1 MKVKKIF
8 ILAGAL
14 FLSTAMFA
22 EQRQVVITR
31 SFNCWN
37 EASQKDTILT
47 MNVEYGRSLS
57 SMPEQMLSFDIN
69 IPHGNPHISIITAL
83 FKYPVDISATKAEK
97 FLGVERTQK
106 FEMCKVG
113 SQMQYLRST
122 FIRVKEIFQEWSETA
137 KKEGVTD
144 YHKVMTDKAIFN
156 IPCVYRCLDENDN
169 TFFFTTW
176 QKQKDVLK
184 PEFIV
189 DEKGNCKVFWG
200 AVDNN
205 DSYCPKFFRNEVV
218 ANYGGLSQ
226 RSITQTHS
234 IRALKAGLWFTSPEQ
249 IQSLIDVLDYDS
261 IVRDCK
267 TQYHKKDSRDELFK

>member
-1 MKVKKIF
+1 MRRFV
-8 ILAGAL
+8 ILLLAILCAN
-14 FLSTAMFA
+14 ANNFA
-22 EQRQVVITR
+22 QKNVSCNRKFT
-31 SFNCWN
+31 CWN

-47 MNVEYGRSLS
+47 MNVEYGRSIS
-57 SMPEQMLSFDIN
+57 SIPEQMLSFDIN

-83 FKYPVDISATKAEK
+83 FKFPVDISATKAEK

-137 KKEGVTD
+137 KKEGVTN

-205 DSYCPKFFRNEVV
+205 DSHCPKFFRNEVV

-261 IVRDCK
+261 IVGECK